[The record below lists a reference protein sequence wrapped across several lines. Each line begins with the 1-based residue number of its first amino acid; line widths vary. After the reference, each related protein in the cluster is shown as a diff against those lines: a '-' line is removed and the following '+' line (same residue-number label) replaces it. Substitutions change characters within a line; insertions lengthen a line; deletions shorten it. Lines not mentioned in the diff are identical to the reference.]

1 MHINHFP
8 YATWYRVSI
17 CTVITRAII
26 WPIAPFHPHPTT
38 FYDGQPYPAMLQS
51 RIGIVP
57 VCISIRWGWPLTNM
71 ISWSTSSRA
80 FIKTYFMHDAYHFK
94 RQVDES
100 RSKTHHIFNVLDSSE
115 SSPIRHWRLPS
126 IGSSS
131 TNWCT
136 RLWKRSEC
144 CARNHWWQP
153 CSPSQYSQDDPTIHV
168 WLEDG
173 PQEADMQLC

>member
-17 CTVITRAII
+17 CTVIARAII

-51 RIGIVP
+51 RIGI
-57 VCISIRWGWPLTNM
+57 ITGWPLTNM

-94 RQVDES
+94 CQVDKS
-100 RSKTHHIFNVLDSSE
+100 WSKTYHIFNVLDSS
-115 SSPIRHWRLPS
+115 PIFHRRIPS
-126 IGSSS
+126 IGSPS
-131 TNWCT
+131 TNWRT
-136 RLWKRSEC
+136 RLWKRSGC
-144 CARNHWWQP
+144 CAGNRWRQP
-153 CSPSQYSQDDPTIHV
+153 CSPSRYSQDGPTIHF

-173 PQEADMQLC
+173 PQEAGMQLR